1 MQKRKGKL
9 LISQAGGTAS
19 KNSKTYKISI
29 PSSWVQEMGLNENN
43 RDVELVFENNMICI
57 EPIKTINEFVKEKLM
72 DKHEV
77 KKIEFYD
84 ANKICTLIYADFT
97 DKTLSVENY
106 SDIVKTAFGNND
118 TPTWDDFQVFL
129 KERCIPKERSG
140 IREYLEAIGVDEY
153 NPIEIIKKT
162 QGRMAE
168 DNQWIKME
176 DVM

>member
-29 PSSWVQEMGLNENN
+29 PSSWVQEMGLDENN
-43 RDVELVFENNMICI
+43 RDIELVFENNMICI
-57 EPIKTINEFVKEKLM
+57 ESIKTINEFVKEKLM

-84 ANKICTLIYADFT
+84 ANKICSLIYADFT
-97 DKTLSVENY
+97 DKTLRVENY
-106 SDIVKTAFGNND
+106 SDVVKTAFGNND
-118 TPTWDDFQVFL
+118 TPTWADFQDFL

-140 IREYLEAIGVDEY
+140 LREYLEAIGVDEY
-153 NPIEIIKKT
+153 NPIDIIKKT

-176 DVM
+176 DVK